1 MKKKKGPSKL
11 SAAKRSRSSNS
22 SLLTDEDMEH
32 SDGVPETLSDLTVPA
47 DQSAPIP
54 EAIRAVDELLD
65 SEVAKRIRTENE
77 VTIRFCCPLYANV
90 GTVEQTSFC
99 LDDSLLKCVPPN
111 ASSDR
116 RADVARLCPFDLLF
130 LCRPQSRFRCALFER
145 LRLKAVA
152 SGGNAIPYSNFV
164 FTICY
169 AFQISPSSLLFSN
182 GGIAHCQQTNLFEQK
197 LDKIASTWAP
207 LSIRDDQK
215 RLCLRYAN
223 IDLLLKVWHYLR
235 FEHWTDR
242 QLVSLCRAMAR
253 LYLDVGAR
261 EFRGQIT
268 RALQMTFSQL
278 SPSGRVRTVLSQFLT
293 SSLLL
298 SADHCA
304 HKAFDVFQMLSQLDH
319 FEHSLRLLAMQIVL
333 KSIISKGKAERSNL
347 SLAAAPVNLGDVLAH
362 LPAAVSV
369 LSSSAENEFGKTSEE
384 TNGETI
390 FSLASTVVYLACN
403 RWVDAITADDR
414 VLLSTRDESEAS
426 LEEALQRIR
435 QTNGQLNR
443 RNINDKMVQTWAQ
456 SEHRIREAL
465 SNRQRG
471 QLRFVGSSSEDD
483 DDDSL

>member
-1 MKKKKGPSKL
+1 MGNL
-11 SAAKRSRSSNS
+11 SERGAQMDKFP
-22 SLLTDEDMEH
+22 LTKFFFWLRPCA
-32 SDGVPETLSDLTVPA
+32 SV
-47 DQSAPIP
+47 P

-90 GTVEQTSFC
+90 GTIEQTSFC
-99 LDDSLLKCVPPN
+99 LDNSLLKCVPPN
-111 ASSDR
+111 ASSDRR

-152 SGGNAIPYSNFV
+152 SGGNSIPYSNFM

-169 AFQISPSSLLFSN
+169 AFQVSPSSLLFSN
-182 GGIAHCQQTNLFEQK
+182 EGIAHSQQTNLFEKK
-197 LDKIASTWAP
+197 LNKIATTWAP
-207 LSIRDDQK
+207 LSIRDDQQ

-253 LYLDVGAR
+253 LYLDAGAR

-278 SPSGRVRTVLSQFLT
+278 SPSGRIRTVLSQFLT

-298 SADHCA
+298 SADYCA
-304 HKAFDVFQMLSQLDH
+304 HRAFDVFQMLSQLDY

-333 KSIISKGKAERSNL
+333 KSIISKGKAERSDL
-347 SLAAAPVNLGDVLAH
+347 SPAAAPVNLGDVLAH

-369 LSSSAENEFGKTSEE
+369 LSSSAEDEFGKTSEE
-384 TNGETI
+384 TNGKTL

-403 RWVDAITADDR
+403 RWVDALTADER

-426 LEEALQRIR
+426 LEEALKRIG

-443 RNINDKMVQTWAQ
+443 RNINDKMVHTWAQ

-471 QLRFVGSSSEDD
+471 QLRLSHVKNTANKNNPTCNFVGSSSEDD
-483 DDDSL
+483 DDDSS